1 MRIIS
6 GKFKGRLFTVPKN
19 FAGRPTTDFARE
31 GLFNMLGAAI
41 NFTDLATLDLF
52 AGTGAFSL
60 ECHSRGASRV
70 QAVELN
76 PLHVKFIQQNFKD
89 FDAPNAK
96 ALKADVKSYLN
107 KPATEKFDLIFA
119 DPPFDLE
126 WLPSIP
132 DMVLKAGIIAEG
144 GLFILEH
151 PKEHT
156 FEAHPHFEKHR
167 AYGHVHFSF
176 FRP

>member
-31 GLFNMLGAAI
+31 GLFNMLGATL
-41 NFTDLATLDLF
+41 NFSGLATLDLF
-52 AGTGAFSL
+52 SGTGAFSL
-60 ECHSRGASRV
+60 ECHSRGASRI

-76 PLHVKFIQQNFKD
+76 ALHVKFIQQNFKD
-89 FDAPNAK
+89 FEANAAK
-96 ALKADVKSYLN
+96 ALKADVKSFLN
-107 KPATEKFDLIFA
+107 KPATETYDLVFA

-126 WLPSIP
+126 WLPSLP
-132 DMVLKAGIIAEG
+132 DMVLQSGVLAPDA
-144 GLFILEH
+144 LFILEH

-156 FEAHPHFEKHR
+156 FESHPQFEKHR